1 MKNILTLTLVL
12 FATAC
17 QSQIINIKDD
27 DGSGIA
33 NAHYADIDNILG
45 PFEGTWLY
53 TNGDTTLKIILL
65 KKIDHFNSKYY
76 EDVIIGGYEY
86 KVGNTTLISN
96 LNDINTPFLNSFEKG
111 IGGNNIKNNN
121 GYPPCPDC
129 SVGEK
134 RLLLMFSEFSTN
146 MYGTILIK
154 RTLISGQEAIKV
166 VIRVGEIVQVVGN
179 PLPPDD
185 FIVPSGEYT
194 LTKVN

>member
-1 MKNILTLTLVL
+1 MKNIITLSLVL

-17 QSQIINIKDD
+17 QSQIINIKDNY
-27 DGSGIA
+27 GTTIA
-33 NAHYADIDNILG
+33 NAYYKDIDNILD

-53 TNGDTTLKIILL
+53 TNGSTTLKIILV
-65 KKIDHFNSKYY
+65 KEINHFNSKYY

-96 LNDINTPFLNSFEKG
+96 LSDINTPFLNSFEKG
-111 IGGNNIKNNN
+111 IGGNGVKNNN

-129 SVGEK
+129 SVDEK

-146 MYGTILIK
+146 MFGTILIK
-154 RTLISGQEAIKV
+154 KTLAFGQEAIKV
-166 VIRVGEIVQVVGN
+166 RIKRGERVHVVGT
-179 PLPPDD
+179 PMEPED

-194 LTKVN
+194 LIKVN